1 MFIKGVVSEYD
12 IKMCNISILRYKNI
26 INNDEYDY
34 YANLPKHKRNILLGL
49 KRKDNEDWSS
59 IIDIG
64 TKEIHDI
71 WISKNNITEDDIIE
85 INHDAIWISGIKSI
99 KVKNINGVEM
109 VNKQSYTSRLVVN
122 KTIFYFNSIT
132 GKTCHRYLNP
142 EIFSDDIISLIYKI
156 LMFLEF
162 DNMRACYTTIHDF
175 MTSKELGVNEYD
187 IMHEIINEINI

>member
-1 MFIKGVVSEYD
+1 MCIKGVVSEYD

-26 INNDEYDY
+26 INNDEYNY

-64 TKEIHDI
+64 TQEIHDI

-85 INHDAIWISGIKSI
+85 INHDAIWIGGIKSI

-122 KTIFYFNSIT
+122 KT
-132 GKTCHRYLNP
+132 
-142 EIFSDDIISLIYKI
+142 
-156 LMFLEF
+156 
-162 DNMRACYTTIHDF
+162 
-175 MTSKELGVNEYD
+175 
-187 IMHEIINEINI
+187 